1 MQYPTTF
8 GTKNGY
14 IHNPTSAEAIPV
26 RYHTVIRNVVAY
38 VQTLS
43 AFHGVYLY
51 GSVAKGTARPFK
63 SDLDFTLILT
73 EPLTEEE
80 HMQLDER
87 TEHWLTNYPF
97 VTKIDY
103 DIGLLGDV
111 IRDDEAL
118 RWGVWLKSIN
128 LFLAGENL
136 QSRFP
141 SLRPSRALGFA
152 LNGGLCAQLR
162 SDLSRLEKG
171 QVTLLDS
178 DSIVKRIVRSTY
190 HLILEEDQSF
200 VHDLETLRSILLHYF
215 PDEPR
220 FLSLF
225 AAYDTQ
231 QIVSQEDVRYFVD
244 WFTSRMPDES
254 IL

>member
-8 GTKNGY
+8 GMKNGY

-26 RYHTVIRNVVAY
+26 RYRTVIRDVVAY

-51 GSVAKGTARPFK
+51 GSVAKGTARPFE

-73 EPLTEEE
+73 EPLTVEE

-118 RWGVWLKSIN
+118 RWGVWLKSVN

-141 SLRPSRALGFA
+141 SLRPTRALGFA
-152 LNGGLCAQLR
+152 LNSEVCEQLKT
-162 SDLSRLEKG
+162 DLFLLETG
-171 QVTLLDS
+171 QITLLDS
-178 DSIVKRIVRSTY
+178 DSIVKRIVRSAY

-200 VHDLETLRSILLHYF
+200 VHDLETLRPILFHYF

-225 AAYDTQ
+225 TAYDTH
-231 QIVSQEDVRYFVD
+231 QIVSLEDVHYFVD
-244 WFTSRMPDES
+244 WFMSRMPDES

>member
-14 IHNPTSAEAIPV
+14 IHNPTSNEAIPV
-26 RYHTVIRNVVAY
+26 SYRSVIRDVVAF

-51 GSVAKGTARPFK
+51 GSVAKGTARPFE

-80 HMQLDER
+80 HIQLDER
-87 TEHWLTNYPF
+87 TEHWLTDYPF

-103 DIGLLGDV
+103 DIGLLDDV

-118 RWGVWLKSIN
+118 RWGVWLKSVN
-128 LFLAGENL
+128 LFLSGENL

-141 SLRPSRALGFA
+141 FLRPTRALGFA
-152 LNGGLCAQLR
+152 LNSGLSEQLR

-171 QVTLLDS
+171 HVTLLDS
-178 DSIVKRIVRSTY
+178 DSIVKRIVRSAY
-190 HLILEEDQSF
+190 HLLLEDDQSF

-220 FLSLF
+220 FLTLF
-225 AAYDTQ
+225 AAYDTH
-231 QIVSQEDVRYFVD
+231 QIVSLEDVRYFVD
-244 WFTSRMPDES
+244 WFTSRMPE
-254 IL
+254 

>member
-26 RYHTVIRNVVAY
+26 RYRAVIRDVVAY

-51 GSVAKGTARPFK
+51 GSVANGTARPFE

-80 HMQLDER
+80 HMQLVER
-87 TEHWLTNYPF
+87 TEDWLKDYPF

-103 DIGLLGDV
+103 DIGLLDNV
-111 IRDDEAL
+111 IRDDEVL
-118 RWGVWLKSIN
+118 RWGVWLKSVN

-141 SLRPSRALGFA
+141 SLRPTRALGFA
-152 LNGGLCAQLR
+152 LNSGVCEQLKT
-162 SDLSRLEKG
+162 DLFLLETG
-171 QVTLLDS
+171 QVALLHS
-178 DSIVKRIVRSTY
+178 DSIVKRIIRSTY
-190 HLILEEDQSF
+190 HLILEDDQSF
-200 VHDLETLRSILLHYF
+200 VHDLETLRPILLHYF

-225 AAYDTQ
+225 AAYDTD
-231 QIVSQEDVRYFVD
+231 QIVSPEDVHYFVD
-244 WFTSRMPDES
+244 WFASRMSDES

>member
-1 MQYPTTF
+1 MQYPTTL

-26 RYHTVIRNVVAY
+26 RYRAVIRDVVAY
-38 VQTLS
+38 VQSLS

-51 GSVAKGTARPFK
+51 GSVAKGTARPFE

-87 TEHWLTNYPF
+87 TEDWLTDYPF

-103 DIGLLGDV
+103 DIGLLDDV

-118 RWGVWLKSIN
+118 RWGVWLKSVN

-141 SLRPSRALGFA
+141 SLRPTRALGFA
-152 LNGGLCAQLR
+152 LNSGLSEQLR
-162 SDLSRLEKG
+162 CDLSRLEKD

-178 DSIVKRIVRSTY
+178 DSIVKRIVRSAY
-190 HLILEEDQSF
+190 HLILEDDQSF
-200 VHDLETLRSILLHYF
+200 VHDLEVLRPILLHYF

-225 AAYDTQ
+225 VAYDTQ
-231 QIVSQEDVRYFVD
+231 QIVSQEDVRYFLN

>member
-1 MQYPTTF
+1 MQYPTTL

-26 RYHTVIRNVVAY
+26 RYRAVIRDVVAY
-38 VQTLS
+38 VQSLS

-51 GSVAKGTARPFK
+51 GSVAKGTARPFE

-87 TEHWLTNYPF
+87 TEDWLKDYPF

-118 RWGVWLKSIN
+118 RWGVWLKSVN

-141 SLRPSRALGFA
+141 SLRPTRALGFA
-152 LNGGLCAQLR
+152 LNGGLCEQLKT
-162 SDLSRLEKG
+162 DLFLLETG
-171 QVTLLDS
+171 QVALLDS
-178 DSIVKRIVRSTY
+178 DSIVKRIVRSAY
-190 HLILEEDQSF
+190 HLILEKDQSF
-200 VHDLETLRSILLHYF
+200 VHDLETLRPILLHYF

>member
-1 MQYPTTF
+1 MHYPTTL

-14 IHNPTSAEAIPV
+14 IHNPTSAETIPV
-26 RYHTVIRNVVAY
+26 RYRAVFQDVVAY

-43 AFHGVYLY
+43 AFYGVYLY
-51 GSVAKGTARPFK
+51 GSVAKGTARPFE
-63 SDLDFTLILT
+63 SDLDFTQILT

-80 HMQLDER
+80 HMQLDKQ
-87 TEHWLTNYPF
+87 TEHWLTDYPF

-103 DIGLLGDV
+103 DIGLLGVV

-118 RWGVWLKSIN
+118 RCGVWLKSVN

-141 SLRPSRALGFA
+141 SLRPTRALGFA
-152 LNGGLCAQLR
+152 LNSGVCEQLKT
-162 SDLSRLEKG
+162 DLFLLETG
-171 QVTLLDS
+171 QVALLHS
-178 DSIVKRIVRSTY
+178 DSIVKRIIRSTY
-190 HLILEEDQSF
+190 HLSLEDDQSF
-200 VHDLETLRSILLHYF
+200 VHHLKTLRPILLHYF
-215 PDEPR
+215 LDEPR

-225 AAYDTQ
+225 TAYDTH
-231 QIVSQEDVRYFVD
+231 QIVSLENVHYFVD
-244 WFTSRMPDES
+244 WFMSRMPDES

>member
-1 MQYPTTF
+1 
-8 GTKNGY
+8 
-14 IHNPTSAEAIPV
+14 
-26 RYHTVIRNVVAY
+26 
-38 VQTLS
+38 
-43 AFHGVYLY
+43 
-51 GSVAKGTARPFK
+51 
-63 SDLDFTLILT
+63 
-73 EPLTEEE
+73 
-80 HMQLDER
+80 MQLDER

-118 RWGVWLKSIN
+118 RWGVWLKSVN

-141 SLRPSRALGFA
+141 SLRPTRALGFA
-152 LNGGLCAQLR
+152 LNSGVCEQLKT
-162 SDLSRLEKG
+162 DLFLLETG
-171 QVTLLDS
+171 QVALLHS
-178 DSIVKRIVRSTY
+178 DSIVKRIIRSTY
-190 HLILEEDQSF
+190 HLILEDDQSF
-200 VHDLETLRSILLHYF
+200 VHDLETLRPILLHYF
-215 PDEPR
+215 PDKPR

-231 QIVSQEDVRYFVD
+231 QIVSLEDVRYFID
-244 WFTSRMPDES
+244 WFSTRMSDES

>member
-1 MQYPTTF
+1 MQYPTTL

-26 RYHTVIRNVVAY
+26 RYRAVIQDVVAY

-51 GSVAKGTARPFK
+51 GSVAKGTARPFE

-80 HMQLDER
+80 NMQLVER
-87 TEHWLTNYPF
+87 TEDWLTDYPS

-103 DIGLLGDV
+103 DIGLLRDV

-118 RWGVWLKSIN
+118 RWGVWLTSVN

-141 SLRPSRALGFA
+141 SLRPTRALGFA
-152 LNGGLCAQLR
+152 LNSGLCEQLKT
-162 SDLSRLEKG
+162 DLFLLETG
-171 QVTLLDS
+171 RVALLHS
-178 DSIVKRIVRSTY
+178 DSIVKRIVRSAY

-200 VHDLETLRSILLHYF
+200 VHDLETLRPILLHYF

-225 AAYDTQ
+225 AAYDTH
-231 QIVSQEDVRYFVD
+231 QIVSLEDVHYFVD
-244 WFTSRMPDES
+244 WFMSRMPDES

>member
-1 MQYPTTF
+1 MNYPTTR
-8 GTKNGY
+8 GTKKGY
-14 IHNPTSAEAIPV
+14 IDNPTSFEIISV
-26 RYHTVIRNVVAY
+26 RYLAVIQDVVAY
-38 VQTLS
+38 VQSLS

-51 GSVAKGTARPFK
+51 GSVAKGTARPFA

-80 HMQLDER
+80 HDQLDER
-87 TEHWLTNYPF
+87 TEDWLTDYPF

-103 DIGLLGDV
+103 DIGLLDNV
-111 IRDDEAL
+111 IRDDEVL
-118 RWGVWLKSIN
+118 RWGVWLKSVN

-141 SLRPSRALGFA
+141 FFRPTRALGFA
-152 LNGGLCAQLR
+152 LNSGLSEQLR

-171 QVTLLDS
+171 QVTQLDS
-178 DSIVKRIVRSTY
+178 DSIVKRIVRSVY
-190 HLILEEDQSF
+190 HLVLEDDLSF

-225 AAYDTQ
+225 AAYDSQ
-231 QIVSQEDVRYFVD
+231 QIVSQEDVRYFLD

>member
-1 MQYPTTF
+1 MQYPTTL

-26 RYHTVIRNVVAY
+26 RYRAVIRDVVAY
-38 VQTLS
+38 VQSLS

-51 GSVAKGTARPFK
+51 GSVAKGKARPFE
-63 SDLDFTLILT
+63 SDLDFTLILL

-87 TEHWLTNYPF
+87 TEQWLTDYPF

-103 DIGLLGDV
+103 DVGLLGDV
-111 IRDDEAL
+111 IQDNEAL
-118 RWGVWLKSIN
+118 RWGVWLKSVN

-141 SLRPSRALGFA
+141 SLRPTRALGFA
-152 LNGGLCAQLR
+152 LNSGLSEQLR

-178 DSIVKRIVRSTY
+178 DSIVKRIVRSSY
-190 HLILEEDQSF
+190 HLILEDDQSF
-200 VHDLETLRSILLHYF
+200 VHDLEVLRPILLHYF

-225 AAYDTQ
+225 VAYDTQ
-231 QIVSQEDVRYFVD
+231 QIVSQEDVRYFLN